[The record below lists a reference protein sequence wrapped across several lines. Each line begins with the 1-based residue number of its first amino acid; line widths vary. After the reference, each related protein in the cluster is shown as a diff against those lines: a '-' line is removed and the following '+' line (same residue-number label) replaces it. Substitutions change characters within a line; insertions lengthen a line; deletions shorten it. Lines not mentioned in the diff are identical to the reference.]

1 MSEVSGEADP
11 PAISHI
17 VTVGEMLDAGVK
29 LCYTEA
35 RAKRAKRE
43 TNTERFFES
52 FGVMAKTA
60 CSIYE
65 DLQTTSVASARVNNA
80 NSSELSY
87 FLIGLYFL
95 RNYPTREDLERA
107 FDFSKGWIAAKCWE
121 WVDRFAA
128 LKAEKIV

>member
-35 RAKRAKRE
+35 RAKRAKTE
-43 TNTERFFES
+43 TNAERFFES

-95 RNYPTREDLERA
+95 CEEPFCSCGIIHSGSLL
-107 FDFSKGWIAAKCWE
+107 I
-121 WVDRFAA
+121 
-128 LKAEKIV
+128 LHH